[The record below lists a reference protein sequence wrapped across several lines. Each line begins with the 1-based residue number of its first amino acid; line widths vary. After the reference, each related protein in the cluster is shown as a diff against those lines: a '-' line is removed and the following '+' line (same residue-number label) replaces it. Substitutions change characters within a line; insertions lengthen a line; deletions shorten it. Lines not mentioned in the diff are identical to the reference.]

1 MPRYR
6 MVLAGLS
13 VAIALAGLASASASA
28 HEFIVEEK
36 SLATTEELTGTIG
49 ASKLE
54 FKLAGEDTTIE
65 CKSGSLKGGIRNT
78 GAMETNLKLSEC
90 QIVTWPPVCRAITEP
105 NVWLSDELTTFEEKP
120 GLRFSGL
127 EGKEFLF
134 EFRGTSKECTI
145 KPTFPVDGSFT
156 CELPEIKTE
165 AVTHE
170 VACKPAGD
178 KLSVGPNVATF
189 TATAKA
195 RLASGKKWSVD

>member
-1 MPRYR
+1 
-6 MVLAGLS
+6 MVLAGLTVVIAMTGFAS
-13 VAIALAGLASASASA
+13 VSASA

-49 ASKLE
+49 ASKVE
-54 FKLAGEDTTIE
+54 FKLAGENTTIE
-65 CKSGSLKGGIRNT
+65 CKSGSLKGGVKNT
-78 GAMETNLKLSEC
+78 GVMEANLKLSEC

-120 GLRFSGL
+120 GFRFSGL

-134 EFRGTSKECTI
+134 EFRGTSKECST

-156 CELPEIKTE
+156 CELPAIKTE

-170 VACKPAGD
+170 IACKPAGD
-178 KLSVGPNVATF
+178 KLRVGSNAATF

-195 RLASGKKWSVD
+195 KLASGKKWSAD